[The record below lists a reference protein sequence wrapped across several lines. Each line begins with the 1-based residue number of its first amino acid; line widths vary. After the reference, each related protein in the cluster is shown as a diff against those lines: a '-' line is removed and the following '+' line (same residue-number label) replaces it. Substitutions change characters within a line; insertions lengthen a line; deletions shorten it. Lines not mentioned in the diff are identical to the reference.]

1 MSGSSI
7 LPESPRGVAR
17 LPHELLRDNPFN
29 WRVAAA
35 RLVVY
40 GLALGLTS
48 LILPGF
54 EIRPVYGQEVYSVI
68 ILAAIFGVVIA
79 VLKPVFQFLALPFI
93 IETSGFVVVAINII
107 IFALFDAF
115 AGSLVDMQGVGWFF
129 LAGIVVW
136 LLALLFEN
144 LLGIPPPVL
153 SDIPPDAEGEPA

>member
-1 MSGSSI
+1 MRQ
-7 LPESPRGVAR
+7 EQARAVTR
-17 LPHELLRDNPFN
+17 LPRELLQANPFN

-40 GLALGLTS
+40 GLALGLAS

-54 EIRPVYGQEVYSVI
+54 EIRPVYGQEIYSVI
-68 ILAAIFGVVIA
+68 ILAAIFGVVIT
-79 VLKPVFQFLALPFI
+79 VLKPIFQFIALPFV
-93 IETSGFVVVAINII
+93 IETSGFVVVAINIV

-136 LLALLFEN
+136 LLAYLFEN
-144 LLGIPPPVL
+144 VLGIPPPIL
-153 SDIPPDAEGEPA
+153 SDIPPDVEEEPA